1 MPVTY
6 RYDEEKNALM
16 TYPTGLLAIDE
27 ITEYFRRASE
37 DDAVAEGFVEVVH
50 FDGVDD
56 FEIRYSN
63 AQVISDAYRQYM
75 LAKKCRGTIF
85 IAGSPVGFGIARML
99 STVFEEF
106 AVLSVLST
114 EDELAEELK
123 RFHEAF
129 G

>member
-16 TYPTGLLAIDE
+16 TFPTGLLAIDE
-27 ITEYFRRASE
+27 ITDYFKRASE
-37 DDAVAEGFVEVVH
+37 DTAVAEGFVEVVH

-63 AQVISDAYRQYM
+63 AQAISDAYRQYM
-75 LAKKCRGTIF
+75 LAKGCRGTIF
-85 IAGSPVGFGIARML
+85 IAGSPAGFGIARML

-106 AVLSVLST
+106 AVLRVIST

-123 RFHEAF
+123 RFNEAPS
-129 G
+129 

>member
-16 TYPTGLLAIDE
+16 TYPTGLLAIGE
-27 ITEYFRRASE
+27 ITEYFIRASE

-50 FDGVDD
+50 FDSVDD

-85 IAGSPVGFGIARML
+85 IAGNPVGFGIARML
-99 STVFEEF
+99 GAVFEGF
-106 AVLSVLST
+106 AVLRVLST
-114 EDELAEELK
+114 EDELEEELK
-123 RFHEAF
+123 RFNEASL
-129 G
+129 